1 MPVSLGEETFQR
13 RVRSLA
19 STELQKQQC
28 APLSTN
34 HQKTEILYW
43 NFSRWLTLSVSLL
56 CLCLYLDLDLSLAH
70 EELEH

>member
-28 APLSTN
+28 AALSTN
-34 HQKTEILYW
+34 HQKTEIHYW
-43 NFSRWLTLSVSLL
+43 SSSRWLTLSVSLL
-56 CLCLYLDLDLSLAH
+56 CLCLYLDLDLYLAH